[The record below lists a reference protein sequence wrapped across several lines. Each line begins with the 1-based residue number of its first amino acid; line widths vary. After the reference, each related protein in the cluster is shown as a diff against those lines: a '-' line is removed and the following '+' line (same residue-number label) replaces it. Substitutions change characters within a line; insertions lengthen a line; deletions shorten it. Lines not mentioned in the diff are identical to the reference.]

1 MQKLDLLTLFKK
13 TSSNYKEMTFD
24 EFQVLLEKLAII
36 MFEDKDDELPSDL
49 DKVEA
54 FYKFI
59 GLENQNFYRQQMQLL
74 QPPFNIKDDVGFRLL
89 PKDVGRPIKLHKI
102 PPKLIEELKRR
113 KEEKMLLYNQ

>member
-59 GLENQNFYRQQMQLL
+59 GLEN
-74 QPPFNIKDDVGFRLL
+74 
-89 PKDVGRPIKLHKI
+89 
-102 PPKLIEELKRR
+102 
-113 KEEKMLLYNQ
+113 

>member
-36 MFEDKDDELPSDL
+36 MFEDKDDELTSDL

-59 GLENQNFYRQQMQLL
+59 GLEN
-74 QPPFNIKDDVGFRLL
+74 
-89 PKDVGRPIKLHKI
+89 
-102 PPKLIEELKRR
+102 
-113 KEEKMLLYNQ
+113 